1 MAVEEPANSLLT
13 WILGGISAVLATLAT
28 TIGYLYR
35 KVESDNASQIQDLRK
50 QVESN
55 REKADNCHEDRLEL
69 HAKCASLDSKVCYL
83 EQTIVDLQK
92 NACIGNDCKRHPN
105 PST

>member
-1 MAVEEPANSLLT
+1 MAVDEPSNSLIT
-13 WILGGISAVLATLAT
+13 WVLGGISAVLATLAT

-35 KVESDNASQIQDLRK
+35 KVESDNANQIKELK
-50 QVESN
+50 LQVEAN

-69 HAKCASLDSKVCYL
+69 HSKCAALDSKVCYL

-92 NACIGNDCKRHPN
+92 QACIGNDCKKHPHQ
-105 PST
+105 S